1 MISDENYKQYQENL
15 IVLGTNT
22 EYFIKDLDGDG
33 YNELI
38 TKRITYVEGPPF
50 YFETLFTI
58 FKLNDEKLKPVK
70 AFLVNG
76 INQTF
81 IEQLL
86 HGEPIDIERNNKE
99 LIDEGL
105 IIKESGNQYRIS
117 VQ

>member
-1 MISDENYKQYQENL
+1 M
-15 IVLGTNT
+15 
-22 EYFIKDLDGDG
+22 
-33 YNELI
+33 
-38 TKRITYVEGPPF
+38 
-50 YFETLFTI
+50 LFTI
-58 FKLNDEKLKPVK
+58 FKLNDEKLMPVK

-86 HGEPIDIERNNKE
+86 HGKPVDIERNNTLIHYKE

-105 IIKESGNQYRIS
+105 ILKEQGNQYRIS